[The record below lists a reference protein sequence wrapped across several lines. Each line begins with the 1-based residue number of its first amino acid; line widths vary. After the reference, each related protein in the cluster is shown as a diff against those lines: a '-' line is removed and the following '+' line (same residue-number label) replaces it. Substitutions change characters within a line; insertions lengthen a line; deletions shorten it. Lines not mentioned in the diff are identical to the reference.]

1 MLKHA
6 GPDGPRAEGHTAA
19 PNILIGPYLDYFT
32 QYAASEKCSC
42 SKALQLKFNLGLFP
56 GIVNRASVYQ
66 SVVALPAQVPLIE

>member
-19 PNILIGPYLDYFT
+19 PSILIGPYLDYFT

-42 SKALQLKFNLGLFP
+42 SKALQLKINLGLFHD
-56 GIVNRASVYQ
+56 ICNRASVYQ
-66 SVVALPAQVPLIE
+66 AVVALPAQVPLIE